1 MIGRFG
7 GGGAERLA
15 YNLALALAE
24 TGAKSICIAVRD
36 AGGYAAQGGVPVEVH
51 ALSADRSIGSR
62 VRAALRL
69 RKLLINEK
77 VDVLHV
83 HGSSTIVLCYL
94 VLRTMW
100 RRPQVWFTW
109 HDSGGLPEG
118 SQYRDRIVRRAIRS
132 CQRIFG
138 SSQGVA
144 DRLQTVLGGNRRVE
158 VFRNGVPMR
167 DATERCD
174 SPEPNILWLARM
186 VPTKDPQIVIR
197 AAARLATEGLRF
209 KLIMAG
215 DALPAQQAYADET
228 RKLAERLGIADRV
241 QFPGWLDDVAIDQL
255 YREGAIGVQSS
266 LTEGLS
272 MTLLEQMMAGLAIVA
287 TDVGD
292 TRVAIVN
299 EQTGLLISA
308 TDEPALTHA
317 LRRLVIDIPFRCRL
331 AATARQQA
339 TAYFSLKAMATTAL
353 RLLGSHDE
361 R

>member
-1 MIGRFG
+1 
-7 GGGAERLA
+7 
-15 YNLALALAE
+15 
-24 TGAKSICIAVRD
+24 
-36 AGGYAAQGGVPVEVH
+36 
-51 ALSADRSIGSR
+51 
-62 VRAALRL
+62 
-69 RKLLINEK
+69 
-77 VDVLHV
+77 
-83 HGSSTIVLCYL
+83 
-94 VLRTMW
+94 
-100 RRPQVWFTW
+100 
-109 HDSGGLPEG
+109 
-118 SQYRDRIVRRAIRS
+118 
-132 CQRIFG
+132 
-138 SSQGVA
+138 
-144 DRLQTVLGGNRRVE
+144 
-158 VFRNGVPMR
+158 
-167 DATERCD
+167 
-174 SPEPNILWLARM
+174 M